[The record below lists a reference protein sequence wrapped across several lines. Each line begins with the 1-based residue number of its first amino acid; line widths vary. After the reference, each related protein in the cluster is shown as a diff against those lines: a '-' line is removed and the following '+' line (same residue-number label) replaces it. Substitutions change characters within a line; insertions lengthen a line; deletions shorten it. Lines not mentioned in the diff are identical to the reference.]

1 MKIFKEPDFSNNDMC
16 LPRFLRSKKK
26 KFPDYQLWFLMKR
39 MINLMI
45 LIVDVRFNKISYHK
59 HEVTPHTVEYFS
71 TDEVHMMHVG
81 KSFTRWSKII
91 FPSDWA

>member
-1 MKIFKEPDFSNNDMC
+1 MQKMKIFKEPDFSNNDMC

-45 LIVDVRFNKISYHK
+45 LIVGVRFNKISYHK
-59 HEVTPHTVEYFS
+59 HEVLPPIL
-71 TDEVHMMHVG
+71 
-81 KSFTRWSKII
+81 WNI
-91 FPSDWA
+91 FPQMKST